1 MAAGLE
7 AIDEAAISME
17 AVVVKAA
24 DYTVAITVVA
34 TIAEGNCLK
43 VDSCF
48 EEVGFHHRR
57 HFRFHS

>member
-7 AIDEAAISME
+7 AIDEAAIGME
-17 AVVVKAA
+17 AVVMEA
-24 DYTVAITVVA
+24 DYTVVVIEEA

>member
-7 AIDEAAISME
+7 VIDEAAISM
-17 AVVVKAA
+17 VVVVMVA

-34 TIAEGNCLK
+34 TTEEGNCLK

-57 HFRFHS
+57 HFHFHS

>member
-17 AVVVKAA
+17 AIVMEA

-48 EEVGFHHRR
+48 EEVGFHHRH
-57 HFRFHS
+57 HFHFH

>member
-17 AVVVKAA
+17 AVVMVAG
-24 DYTVAITVVA
+24 YTEAITVVA
-34 TIAEGNCLK
+34 TIAEGNFLK

-48 EEVGFHHRR
+48 VEVGFHHRR

>member
-7 AIDEAAISME
+7 AVDEAAISME
-17 AVVVKAA
+17 AVVMVA

-34 TIAEGNCLK
+34 TTAEGNCLK

-48 EEVGFHHRR
+48 EEEGFHHRR